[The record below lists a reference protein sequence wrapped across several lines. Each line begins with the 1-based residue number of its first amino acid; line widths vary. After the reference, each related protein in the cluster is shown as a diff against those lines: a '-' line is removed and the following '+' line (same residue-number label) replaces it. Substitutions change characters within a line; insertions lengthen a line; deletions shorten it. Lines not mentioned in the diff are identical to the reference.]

1 MDGGWAASHLCKRGG
16 IPTPCVSIW
25 ACYGILLLHYAPRSR
40 GQRDCLE
47 GFFCPTVLEGPS
59 QRNPHGIKLFL
70 FLGEG
75 LEVGTE

>member
-25 ACYGILLLHYAPRSR
+25 ACYGILLLHYAPRSK

-47 GFFCPTVLEGPS
+47 GFFLPYGFRGAILEKSARHQAVSFPGRRP
-59 QRNPHGIKLFL
+59 
-70 FLGEG
+70 
-75 LEVGTE
+75 